1 MGDLVRDVRYAAR
14 SLARAPYFAA
24 AAVLTLGL
32 GIGANTAVFSVVRGV
47 LLRPLPHA
55 EGDRLVYLRHS
66 AELAG
71 IDNTVFS
78 VPEIIDYREAGALSG
93 IAEFSAN
100 TYNLTARGEPAQ
112 VLAGIVTGNFF
123 QVMGLRP
130 EVGRLFDAGDDGA
143 AADPV
148 IVLTYD
154 YWMRAFGGDP
164 TVVDE
169 VVELGGSAATIV
181 GVLQPVPHY
190 PERTDI
196 LVNMVT
202 SPHHLSATMVHGR
215 THRMTEIFARLSPA
229 ATVEQAQTEID
240 QISTRI
246 HAEYPEAYEA
256 AAGYKVTVSP
266 LADVLTQRAT
276 STIYL
281 LWTTAAFVLLI
292 ACASVANLIL
302 TRSVRRERELVVRA
316 ALGAGA
322 ARLRRLL
329 LTESLL
335 LAVAGSALGF
345 FVALAGVDLLT
356 SFAARFTPRATEIAL
371 DGTVLAF
378 TAGVAALVALALGW
392 APAIPGSSD
401 AAGSLAAGGVRHTG
415 GQRFKR
421 LQRGLVVAQVA
432 LSVTLLSGAGLLVRT
447 LINLYDV
454 EVGAD
459 LNGVLT
465 VEVPVAG
472 TGRSTPEVRDAYER
486 MRSQIAALPGVAE
499 AGVGSSVPL
508 RDNEF
513 ELEIQAEGIAPDPNQ
528 PTPRAEY
535 RTATPEYFR
544 ASGIPL
550 VAGREFEATDTRDG
564 ALVVILN
571 ETLARR
577 LFPDRDPIGQR
588 VAWTGDVL
596 DFIPVSGDWRT
607 VVGVVG
613 DVRSASLD
621 AAPRAA
627 MYQPFEQEEVFAGS
641 LVVRTNTDPRSLL
654 VPATQVVRD
663 VDPSVPL
670 GKVGTLAEL
679 RDESVSS
686 QRINALLVSG
696 FGLVALLIAAVG
708 LAGVLGFSVSQRT
721 NEIGVRMSLGAQPM
735 QVRGMIVREG
745 VLLLVIGLV
754 LGAVGAVLA
763 SRVVEGFLYGVAPN
777 DPATLLVVALVMT
790 LVGSLAAWVPAVRAS
805 SVQPVEALRSE

>member
-1 MGDLVRDVRYAAR
+1 MGDFVRDVRYAAR

-55 EGDRLVYLRHS
+55 EGERLVYLRHS

-78 VPEIIDYREAGALSG
+78 VPEIIDYRDAGALSS

-154 YWMRAFGGDP
+154 YWMRVFGGDP
-164 TVVDE
+164 SIVDE
-169 VVELGGSAATIV
+169 VVELGATAATVV

-215 THRMTEIFARLSPA
+215 THRMTEIFARLSPG

-266 LADVLTQRAT
+266 LAEVLTQRAT

-322 ARLRRLL
+322 GRLRRLL

-335 LAVAGSALGF
+335 LALAGSALGF

-378 TAGVAALVALALGW
+378 TVGVAALVALALGW

-447 LINLYDV
+447 LINLYEVD
-454 EVGAD
+454 VGAD
-459 LNGVLT
+459 LDGVLT

-486 MRSQIAALPGVAE
+486 MRSRIAALPGVAE

-513 ELEIQAEGIAPDPNQ
+513 ELEIQAEGIPPDPNQ

-550 VAGREFEATDTRDG
+550 VAGREFQATDTGDG

-577 LFPDRDPIGQR
+577 LFADRDPIGQR

-621 AAPRAA
+621 ASPRPA

-641 LVVRTNTDPRSLL
+641 LVVRTNTDPRALL
-654 VPATQVVRD
+654 VPATQVVRE

-721 NEIGVRMSLGAQPM
+721 NEIGVRMSLGARPT

-745 VLLLVIGLV
+745 AALLVIGLV
-754 LGAVGAVLA
+754 LGAIGAVLA
-763 SRVVEGFLYGVAPN
+763 SSVVEGFLYGVAPN
-777 DPATLLVVALVMT
+777 DPTTLLVVALVMT
-790 LVGSLAAWVPAVRAS
+790 LVGILAAWVPAVRAS